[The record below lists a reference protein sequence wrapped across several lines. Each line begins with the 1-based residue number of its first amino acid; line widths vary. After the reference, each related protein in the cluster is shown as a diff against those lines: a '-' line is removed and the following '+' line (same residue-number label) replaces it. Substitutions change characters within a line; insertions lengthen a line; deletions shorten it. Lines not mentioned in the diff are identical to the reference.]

1 MKKMHKSP
9 PPGRRK
15 KQQQQP
21 QPPKVVLVTDTLVP
35 TRPMQRPVR
44 GGQRPRRQRRK
55 RPLNWNQGCNS
66 IDI

>member
-15 KQQQQP
+15 KQQ
-21 QPPKVVLVTDTLVP
+21 PKVVLVTDTLVP

-44 GGQRPRRQRRK
+44 GGQRPRRRRRK